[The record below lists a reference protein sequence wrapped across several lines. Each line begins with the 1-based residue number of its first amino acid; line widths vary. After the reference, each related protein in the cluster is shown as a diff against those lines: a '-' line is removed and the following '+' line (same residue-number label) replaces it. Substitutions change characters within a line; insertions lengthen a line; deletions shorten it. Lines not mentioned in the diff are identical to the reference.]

1 MTSEIRQIES
11 FLQSHVAPL
20 ANKIDRYPQALKSAL
35 EQMGNHSWLALRV
48 PPELGGAGM
57 KEPDYERVQI
67 SLARASGALAFLQT
81 QHQSAVTKLAQSQNK
96 SLQREFLTGV
106 AKGDTLIGVGFS
118 HLRRRGVP
126 MVQATE
132 TKDGYLIT
140 GKVPWI
146 TGYGFFEHFIL
157 GANLPDGRE
166 LYGLLPLQ
174 NEVQESGGEIICS
187 QPMDL
192 IAMTATN
199 TISAQINQWQLKRD
213 RLVTINPAGA
223 IHTSSRKNI
232 LHHGFFALGCAYG
245 GLDILQA
252 IAETKQLEFI
262 QESWQ
267 SLEQEV
273 RTKEQ
278 LVIAS
283 ILDNQSTYQQQLQ
296 LRIETIDLAQRCSL
310 AAVIASSGAA
320 NYLNS
325 SAGRVYR
332 EALLFSVSAQTTDIM
347 EASLKSLISNL
358 V

>member
-1 MTSEIRQIES
+1 MTIDILQIES
-11 FLQSHVAPL
+11 FLQSHVTPF
-20 ANKIDRYPQALKSAL
+20 ANEIDRYPQALKSAL
-35 EQMGNHSWLALRV
+35 EQIGDPSWLALRV

-57 KEPDYERVQI
+57 NQLDYGRVQI

-81 QHQSAVTKLAQSQNK
+81 QHQSAVAKLAQSQNK

-126 MVQATE
+126 IVQATE
-132 TKDGYLIT
+132 TTDGYLIT

-146 TGYGFFEHFIL
+146 TGSGFFDHFIL
-157 GANLPDGRE
+157 GATLPDGRE
-166 LYGLLPLQ
+166 LYGVLPLQ
-174 NEVQESGGEIICS
+174 NEVQKAGGEIICS

-199 TISAQINQWQLKRD
+199 TISAQINQWQLKSD
-213 RLVTINPAGA
+213 RLVTINSAGA
-223 IHTSSRKNI
+223 IHTSSRKNV

-245 GLDILQA
+245 GLDILRA
-252 IAETKQLEFI
+252 IAETKQLEFL

-278 LVIAS
+278 QVFFS
-283 ILDNQSTYQQQLQ
+283 ISDNQSTYQQQLQ
-296 LRIETIDLAQRCSL
+296 LRVETIDLAQRCSL

-332 EALLFSVSAQTTDIM
+332 EALLFSVSAQTTDVM
-347 EASLKSLISNL
+347 EASLKSLFKGF
-358 V
+358 

>member
-1 MTSEIRQIES
+1 MNQTEYQR
-11 FLQSHVAPL
+11 L
-20 ANKIDRYPQALKSAL
+20 
-35 EQMGNHSWLALRV
+35 
-48 PPELGGAGM
+48 
-57 KEPDYERVQI
+57 QI
-67 SLARASGALAFLQT
+67 SLTRASGALAFLQT
-81 QHQSAVTKLAQSQNK
+81 QHQSAVAKLAHSQNK

-132 TKDGYLIT
+132 TTDGYLIT

-146 TGYGFFEHFIL
+146 TGYGFFDHFIL
-157 GANLPDGRE
+157 GATLADGRE

-174 NEVQESGGEIICS
+174 NEVQETGGEIVCS

-223 IHTSSRKNI
+223 IHASSRKNV

-245 GLDILQA
+245 GLDILRA
-252 IAETKQLEFI
+252 IADTKQLEFL

-267 SLEQEV
+267 SLTQEVRNKEQEV
-273 RTKEQ
+273 FF
-278 LVIAS
+278 S
-283 ILDNQSTYQQQLQ
+283 ISDNQSIYQQQLK

-332 EALLFSVSAQTTDIM
+332 EALLFSVSAQTTDVM
-347 EASLKSLISNL
+347 EASLKSLFKGF
-358 V
+358 

>member
-1 MTSEIRQIES
+1 MTSEISQIES

-20 ANKIDRYPQALKSAL
+20 ANKIDRCPQALKFAL
-35 EQMGNHSWLALRV
+35 EQMGDRSWLALKV
-48 PPELGGAGM
+48 APELGGAGM
-57 KEPDYERVQI
+57 NQTEYQLVQI
-67 SLARASGALAFLQT
+67 SLARVSGALTFLQT
-81 QHQSAVTKLAQSQNK
+81 QHQSAVAKLAQSQNK

-118 HLRRRGVP
+118 HLRRRGAP

-132 TKDGYLIT
+132 TTDGYLIT

-146 TGYGFFEHFIL
+146 TGYGFFDHFIL
-157 GANLPDGRE
+157 GATLPDGRE
-166 LYGLLPLQ
+166 LYGVLPLQ
-174 NEVQESGGEIICS
+174 NEVQEAGGEIICS

-223 IHTSSRKNI
+223 IHTSSRKNV

-252 IAETKQLEFI
+252 IAETKQLKFI
-262 QESWQ
+262 QQSWQ

-278 LVIAS
+278 QAITS
-283 ILDNQSTYQQQLQ
+283 ILDN
-296 LRIETIDLAQRCSL
+296 
-310 AAVIASSGAA
+310 
-320 NYLNS
+320 
-325 SAGRVYR
+325 
-332 EALLFSVSAQTTDIM
+332 
-347 EASLKSLISNL
+347 
-358 V
+358 